1 MAKYTGPMHVPNKR
15 IKKPLGAPK
24 RAMSSFLSFSQ
35 LMRPEIRLQYPNM
48 KNTDVSSV
56 LADKWHEAT
65 EEEKRPHIE
74 RELKDR
80 EKYHEDMARWK
91 EDEHDRLEASKA
103 QRVAD
108 QAAMDDAARLQSSL
122 PNSISSQKSFPSI
135 WAAMIAVNETGD
147 TGSASP
153 LFDEA
158 MDGFWDIDEE
168 DVEGLAPCDGVT
180 TRLSTNTFPG
190 SSGQDTLPIRFPDSS
205 SQNNLAKSQ
214 RLVKRA
220 KDRKFL
226 ETANSSHMNMMTSGE
241 AALTARQLEVLQRRQ
256 QQQQQYQMY
265 QQHILNQRHKTDK
278 CKDDSDPFPPLAPSA
293 EPKLGM
299 MGGDTSR
306 GTITTPGGIVET
318 GPLQSQTLASQR
330 QASIEAQ
337 LQYQQPGYQ
346 GLQRSYSSRS
356 VEWANGLFDDTGAAQ
371 QTLRQP
377 PTYAPNYSK
386 GRNEN
391 TYYEPQTSASST
403 SATLNTLPS
412 FHMLPRLPAAP
423 SPQPMSSFQFDEQ
436 DQLSV
441 MQTLM
446 AVHRAS
452 ASKAGDSET
461 LRSLDR
467 IQMAHRQAQST
478 VKAHQPGFGQDIHA
492 GLVHVGSQQQLH
504 VARACSASNSNNPY
518 ECAPLSVQQQERQN
532 QTERKQLTDR
542 QNKQMKD
549 MVLLQQREQAEQ
561 NHQHSSSLVSASTSS
576 SAPTYETNPTDT

>member
-1 MAKYTGPMHVPNKR
+1 
-15 IKKPLGAPK
+15 
-24 RAMSSFLSFSQ
+24 MSSFLSFSQ

-91 EDEHDRLEASKA
+91 EDEHDRLEACKA
-103 QRVAD
+103 QRAAD

-122 PNSISSQKSFPSI
+122 TNSNPTQQPFPSI

-168 DVEGLAPCDGVT
+168 DVEGFVPSDGVT
-180 TRLSTNTFPG
+180 TRPSTNSFPAG
-190 SSGQDTLPIRFPDSS
+190 SGSETHSIRFPDSS
-205 SQNNLAKSQ
+205 SQHGLAKSQ

-226 ETANSSHMNMMTSGE
+226 ETANSHISMMTPGE
-241 AALTARQLEVLQRRQ
+241 VAPTARQLEVLQRRQ

-278 CKDDSDPFPPLAPSA
+278 CKDDPDPFPLMAPSS

-299 MGGDTSR
+299 MGGDGSR
-306 GTITTPGGIVET
+306 GTVTTPGNIVET

-330 QASIEAQ
+330 QANIEAQ
-337 LQYQQPGYQ
+337 VRYQQPGYQ
-346 GLQRSYSSRS
+346 GLQRTYSSRP
-356 VEWANGLFDDTGAAQ
+356 VEWSNGLFDDTGAAP
-371 QTLRQP
+371 QTLRQH

-391 TYYEPQTSASST
+391 IYYEPPSTASSS
-403 SATLNTLPS
+403 SATQNNLSS
-412 FHMLPRLPAAP
+412 FHMRPQSLAAS
-423 SPQPMSSFQFDEQ
+423 SPQSMSSFQFDEQ

-461 LRSLDR
+461 LLSLDR

-478 VKAHQPGFGQDIHA
+478 VKSHQPGFGQDTHA
-492 GLVHVGSQQQLH
+492 GLVRVGSQQQLH
-504 VARACSASNSNNPY
+504 VARASSAIVNNNNNTY
-518 ECAPLSVQQQERQN
+518 DCAPLSVQQQERQN
-532 QTERKQLTDR
+532 QTERKQLTER
-542 QNKQMKD
+542 QNKQLKD

-561 NHQHSSSLVSASTSS
+561 HHQHTFSLVSACSS
-576 SAPTYETNPTDT
+576 SSYDTAPSDT

>member
-103 QRVAD
+103 QRAAD

-122 PNSISSQKSFPSI
+122 TNSNPSQQPFPSI

-168 DVEGLAPCDGVT
+168 DVEGLVPCDGVT
-180 TRLSTNTFPG
+180 TRPSANAFPAG
-190 SSGQDTLPIRFPDSS
+190 SGSETHSIRFPDSS
-205 SQNNLAKSQ
+205 SQHSLAKSQ

-226 ETANSSHMNMMTSGE
+226 ETANSSHINMMTPGE
-241 AALTARQLEVLQRRQ
+241 VAPTARQLEVLQRRQ

-278 CKDDSDPFPPLAPSA
+278 CKDDPDPFLPLAPSS

-299 MGGDTSR
+299 MGWDASR
-306 GTITTPGGIVET
+306 GTITTPGNIVET
-318 GPLQSQTLASQR
+318 GPLQAQTLASQR
-330 QASIEAQ
+330 QASVEAQ

-346 GLQRSYSSRS
+346 GLQRTYSSRS
-356 VEWANGLFDDTGAAQ
+356 VEWSNGLFDDTGAVP

-377 PTYAPNYSK
+377 PIYAPNYSK

-391 TYYEPQTSASST
+391 MFYEPPSSASSS
-403 SATLNTLPS
+403 SATLNNLPS
-412 FHMLPRLPAAP
+412 FHMRPQLPATS

-478 VKAHQPGFGQDIHA
+478 VKAQQPGLGQDNHA
-492 GLVHVGSQQQLH
+492 GLVRVGSQQQLH
-504 VARACSASNSNNPY
+504 VALASSSIINNNNNPY

-561 NHQHSSSLVSASTSS
+561 NHQHSFSLVSASTSS
-576 SAPTYETNPTDT
+576 YETTPSDT